1 MEQQRRDMAN
11 RGSAPIR
18 DMRTSDVFT
27 KLHRV
32 GGIRG
37 PERGKECEAEVEVR
51 SRILNG
57 FKCQTN
63 PLSMTENHC
72 IHNGVQACLSLPL
85 AS

>member
-1 MEQQRRDMAN
+1 MAN
-11 RGSAPIR
+11 EGSAPT

-27 KLHRV
+27 KLHRA
-32 GGIRG
+32 GSMRG
-37 PERGKECEAEVEVR
+37 PERGKECEAEVAVR

-63 PLSMTENHC
+63 PLSMTENRC
-72 IHNGVQACLSLPL
+72 IHNGVHACLSLPL